1 MIRAYFGIERLPFD
15 LNDAPLLPQQ
25 QEVYDTLR
33 VHNQQGGLCLIL
45 GTPGTGKTV
54 TKNAIQNEA
63 DNKRMLVVTVSRTLH
78 TYTNTIKILCEAFK
92 IDHSGTPFKCEQH
105 LIEEAHSLNRQGKSI
120 VIIID
125 DAHLLE
131 INTFRKLRLLLEDF
145 PKNHNVIL
153 MGQPQ
158 LMDNIS
164 LAVNEDIR
172 SRVTYSHIMK
182 RMNPDD
188 TQQLI
193 FTQLDRAGLGH
204 NTFTE
209 EAIDLIVRS
218 SEGVPRLVR
227 NLCVS
232 ALHEGIRDQKRTVN
246 IEHVNRVLLQPH
258 WRRENP
264 IESV

>member
-15 LNDAPLLPQQ
+15 IEDSPLLPQQ

-45 GTPGTGKTV
+45 GVPGTGKTV

-63 DNKRMLVVTVSRTLH
+63 DHKRMLVVTVSRTLH

-92 IDHSGTPFKCEQH
+92 TDPAGTSYKCEQN
-105 LIEEAHSLNRQGKSI
+105 LIEAAYSLNRQGKSI
-120 VIIID
+120 VMIID

-131 INTFRKLRLLLEDF
+131 METFRKLRLLFEDF

-158 LMDNIS
+158 LMDSVS

-188 TQQLI
+188 TRKLI
-193 FTQLDRAGLGH
+193 FTELDRAGLGH

-209 EAIDLIVRS
+209 EAIELIVRS
-218 SEGVPRLVR
+218 SEGVLRLVR
-227 NLCVS
+227 NLCIS
-232 ALHEGIRDQKRTVN
+232 SLHEGIREQKKHIHIDQ
-246 IEHVNRVLLQPH
+246 VNRVLLQPH
-258 WRRENP
+258 WQREDP
-264 IESV
+264 IKSV